1 MIVRAMAMRVMGRFG
16 SRRRWRWAIPMI
28 RGNRAV
34 IIIVDG
40 LKTRYMIVGVIGWV
54 RWRSRW

>member
-1 MIVRAMAMRVMGRFG
+1 MAMRVMGRFG

-54 RWRSRW
+54 RWRRRW